1 MIMEKIR
8 LKDLVTIKKI
18 DNNYSMFEYYQFDY
32 KNLSSQ
38 LDQYDSIYPTIQ
50 KISYLNHEFI
60 NNDIICDNIIKIM
73 LKNKKYKLKF
83 DTRKN
88 IDCSEIHH
96 SISSYINE
104 LAIIPYQHNINVLVD
119 IHYIDIFMKNNMR
132 SWFIDKM
139 FYQDKYKDK
148 IIIFDLNENNLFH
161 NDRYYGFDVSHS
173 IVIDIIYEDELRL
186 KKLKRVLYE

>member
-1 MIMEKIR
+1 
-8 LKDLVTIKKI
+8 
-18 DNNYSMFEYYQFDY
+18 
-32 KNLSSQ
+32 
-38 LDQYDSIYPTIQ
+38 
-50 KISYLNHEFI
+50 
-60 NNDIICDNIIKIM
+60 M